1 MTAAAGAQAKLT
13 SAQWGFL
20 VLLLV
25 SVGINYIDRG
35 NLSVAAPQLSTEL
48 ALSPS
53 QMGVLLSS
61 FFWTYA
67 LLQVVAGW
75 LVDRFDVSLMYGLGF
90 FIWSLATGLTGLA
103 GSFAALFALRLLL
116 GAGEA
121 VAFPAYSKI
130 IANHVPESRR
140 GLANAMV
147 DVGTKAGPAL
157 GTLIGGLLVANFG
170 WRVLF
175 IVLGLGALLWLP
187 PWAIWAPRD
196 RHRVVVVK
204 DGETPSLVE
213 ILRQRSAWGTF
224 LGLFAGNYA
233 WYFML
238 TWLPSY
244 LVQERHFSMSMMA
257 VIGSVPFWG
266 IAASSITG
274 GWLSDRWIARGA
286 GVTRVRKTFCTCGLL
301 GCTLMLPAAAIP
313 NAWLSMGLL
322 LVACLLF
329 GMFSSNLWATTQT
342 IAGPA
347 AAGKWTGLQNCLGN
361 MAGVIAPIITGIIVQ
376 KTGFFFLAFLA
387 ASVVLVI
394 GALSYIFIVGP
405 VEPIDWKAERQRRQ
419 VLAART

>member
-1 MTAAAGAQAKLT
+1 MTRT
-13 SAQWGFL
+13 QWGFL
-20 VLLLV
+20 LLLLI

-48 ALSPS
+48 SLSPS

-67 LLQVVAGW
+67 LLQVVGGW
-75 LVDRFDVSLMYGLGF
+75 LVDRYDVSLVYGLGF
-90 FIWSLATGLTGLA
+90 FVWSLATGLTGLV

-140 GLANAMV
+140 GLANALV

-170 WRVLF
+170 WRALF
-175 IVLGLGALLWLP
+175 IALGVGAMLWLP

-196 RHRVVVVK
+196 HHR
-204 DGETPSLVE
+204 LVPVEDEEAPGLLE

-257 VIGSVPFWG
+257 VLGSVPFWG
-266 IAASSITG
+266 IAVSSITG
-274 GWLSDRWIARGA
+274 GWFSDRWIARGA
-286 GVTRVRKTFCTCGLL
+286 SVTRVRKTFCICGLL

-313 NAWLSMGLL
+313 DHGLSMVLL
-322 LVACLLF
+322 VVACLLF

-342 IAGPA
+342 LAGPA

-361 MAGVIAPIITGIIVQ
+361 MAGVTAPIITGIIVQ
-376 KTGFFFLAFLA
+376 RTGFFLLAFLA
-387 ASVVLVI
+387 ASIVLVI

-405 VEPIDWKAERQRRQ
+405 VETIDWKAERRRRQ
-419 VLAART
+419 AVAVRT